1 VRRTAAVVAALAAAA
16 CSHKPPPR
24 SYTVTIKNFTFQPAT
39 LRVAPGDTVVWN
51 NTDFVPHTAT
61 ARDSTW
67 DSKMINGS
75 ATYRFVAAK
84 AGTHA
89 YYCVYHPN
97 MQGVLEVR

>member
-1 VRRTAAVVAALAAAA
+1 MRRAVALVTALAAVA

-24 SYTVTIKNFTFQPAT
+24 SYSVTIKNFTFQPAT
-39 LRVAPGDTVVWN
+39 LRVAPGDTVVWS

-61 ARDSTW
+61 ARDGAW
-67 DSKMINGS
+67 DSKLINGS
-75 ATYRFVAAK
+75 ATYRFVAGA

-97 MQGVLEVR
+97 MKGTLKVE